1 MISFLVG
8 LSLSAKAK
16 LINIAVTSL
25 IIVLFL
31 VLLFS
36 HQQDAE
42 QQLQHQ
48 SLMISGGLAATFHG
62 KQSVIDNEVEL
73 LRNNEALMDRLL
85 QAELENNA
93 STLPL
98 PKQLLDQLNH
108 DLFLLYDVKG
118 VLVARHGLL
127 HQEIPANLRNKPLRG
142 YLPAKE
148 GLMFVVQAPVIY
160 GKEIMGYVTLG
171 DLMNKNSLLALLQ
184 ARGDNAAIRLF
195 VNHSELLTTDFT
207 FTFDAAEQIALG
219 TELNSGQDVTFTVGL
234 DNQAMRSANFM
245 FIIWLGLSLLFGVSI
260 WWFLYGRLIGDI
272 VIRLN
277 SMKEDLGKLQIG
289 DVYPAPRQVADAI
302 DMVGRSLHSMSRRLQ
317 MKTEKLQ
324 LERQTLLTI
333 TNAAPIWIWKT
344 DDAGRLIFTNK
355 LMRNMLHLKK
365 PEGRFLDELIM
376 LETGGESSDLP
387 DLNEDSEAVCKV
399 RVGEFVH
406 DMHVIIVKQLSE
418 SGKLIGMIGLA
429 VDMTEQHR
437 LETQYRHAQKMESL
451 GSLVG
456 GIAHNFNNLL
466 AGMLGHLYLARSK
479 ANTQPEILPHLDKME
494 HASSRAAD
502 MVKQLLAFAHKGM
515 DKKEVIDLC
524 SIIESAFAMIK
535 PGLPPDIDFDVSL
548 CDENMC
554 VYANDSAL
562 QQVFVNLLV
571 NARDAMTTASNRQ
584 VRVKLERC
592 AADDVMK
599 KAHPGLGVEQVACL
613 SVEDHGC
620 GIDEANLKQVFD
632 PFFTTKEVGKGTGL
646 GLSMSLGTVES
657 HGGWIEVDSIVD
669 KGTVFRVYLPLTGEL
684 QKLVNSSQ
692 EPQYAGHGEQILLV
706 DDELVLLEVGKEIL
720 ESLGYRVLVA
730 NNGVDALALFKQHVS
745 EIDLVISDVVMPLM
759 GGIELCEQIK
769 TSNAK
774 MPVILISGYHKD
786 GLGLDDASVSC
797 DGVLGKPYH
806 VESVRR
812 LLSQLLSVDQDKM
825 K

>member
-1 MISFLVG
+1 MIDFLVG

-25 IIVLFL
+25 TVVLFL
-31 VLLFS
+31 VLLFT
-36 HQQDAE
+36 HQQDVK
-42 QQLQHQ
+42 QQLEHQ

-62 KQSVIDNEVEL
+62 KQGVIDNEVEL

-85 QAELENNA
+85 QAEMENNA

-108 DLFLLYDVKG
+108 DLFLLYDAKS
-118 VLVARHGLL
+118 VLVARHGLNY
-127 HQEIPANLRNKPLRG
+127 HGIPANLRNKPLRG
-142 YLPAKE
+142 FLPSKE

-171 DLMNKNSLLALLQ
+171 DLMNKDSLLALLQ
-184 ARGDNAAIRLF
+184 ARGDSAAIRLF
-195 VNHSELLTTDFT
+195 VNHVELLTTDFT
-207 FTFDAAEQIALG
+207 FTFDSAQQIALG

-234 DNQAMRSANFM
+234 DNQAMRSANYSFFM
-245 FIIWLGLSLLFGVSI
+245 WLALALLFGVSA
-260 WWFLYGRLIGDI
+260 WWFLYGRLIGDV

-277 SMKEDLGKLQIG
+277 SMKDDLEKLQIG
-289 DVYPAPRQVADAI
+289 DVYPAPRQVTDAI

-317 MKTEKLQ
+317 MKAEKLQ

-344 DDAGRLIFTNK
+344 DDAGRLIFTNRS
-355 LMRNMLHLKK
+355 MRNMLHVKK
-365 PEGRFLDELIM
+365 PEGRLLNELIV
-376 LETGGESSDLP
+376 LETGGQSSELPDWNESS
-387 DLNEDSEAVCKV
+387 EAICKV
-399 RVGEFVH
+399 RVGELVH
-406 DMHVIIVKQLSE
+406 DMHVIMVKQLSG
-418 SGKLIGMIGLA
+418 SGKFIGMIGLA

-437 LETQYRHAQKMESL
+437 VETHYRHAQKMESL

-479 ANTQPEILPHLDKME
+479 SNAQPEILPHLDKME

-515 DKKEVIDLC
+515 DKKETINLSS
-524 SIIESAFAMIK
+524 SIEDAYAMIK
-535 PGLPPDIDFDVSL
+535 PGLPADISFDVDLS
-548 CDENMC
+548 DEEMC

-571 NARDAMTTASNRQ
+571 NARDALASASNRQ
-584 VRVKLERC
+584 VSVKLERC
-592 AADDVMK
+592 GVDDTMK
-599 KAHPGLGVEQVACL
+599 KEYPELGVEYVACL
-613 SVEDHGC
+613 SVEDHGS
-620 GIDEANLKQVFD
+620 GIAEANLEQIFD

-657 HGGWIEVDSIVD
+657 HGGWIEVDSVVD
-669 KGTVFRVYLPLTGEL
+669 KGTIFRVYLPLTGEL
-684 QKLVNSSQ
+684 QNLMDRSQ
-692 EPQYAGHGEQILLV
+692 QPQYAGHGEQILLV
-706 DDELVLLEVGKEIL
+706 DDELILLEVGKEIL
-720 ESLGYRVLVA
+720 ESLGYRVLIA
-730 NNGVDALALFKQHVS
+730 NNGVDALALFKQHTS
-745 EIDLVISDVVMPLM
+745 EFDLVISDVVMPLM
-759 GGIELCEQIK
+759 GGVELCKQIK
-769 TSNAK
+769 TLNAK
-774 MPVILISGYHKD
+774 IPVILISGYHKD
-786 GLGLDDASVSC
+786 GLGLDDSSVSC

-806 VESVRR
+806 VESVSR
-812 LLSQLLSVDQDKM
+812 LLSQVLSVDKGKM
-825 K
+825 